1 LRELAVHSLSA
12 LPPWC
17 RRPSCCS
24 AAATTVSG
32 LLLAASGLYGAMF
45 AHMEYSQ
52 RSKKL
57 VWPIADVC
65 NGGPLR
71 VVPVGLVHGTQLVE
85 MGQLAGQLGIGRDLD
100 RRLLDCP

>member
-1 LRELAVHSLSA
+1 
-12 LPPWC
+12 
-17 RRPSCCS
+17 
-24 AAATTVSG
+24 
-32 LLLAASGLYGAMF
+32 MF

-65 NGGPLR
+65 NGRPCR
-71 VVPVGLVHGTQLVE
+71 VMPMRLIHGSQLVDADPV
-85 MGQLAGQLGIGRDLD
+85 AGQLGIGRDLD